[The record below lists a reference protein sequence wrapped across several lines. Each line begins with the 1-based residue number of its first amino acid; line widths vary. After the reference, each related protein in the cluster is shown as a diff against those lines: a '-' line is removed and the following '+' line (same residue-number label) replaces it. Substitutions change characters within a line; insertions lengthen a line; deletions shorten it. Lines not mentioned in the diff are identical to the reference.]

1 MKISR
6 EFRVGLVALV
16 ALVLLY
22 WGFNFLKG
30 KDLFEKKRFYYAV
43 YDKVDGLSRS
53 RPVTING
60 FQVGSVE
67 EIYFHPDGSGRLMV
81 RMNMT
86 NDFAISKGTL
96 ARIYSE
102 DLLGGKSIE
111 LVLGV
116 ESEPAMSG
124 DTLQSD
130 IQLSLTEEVNKQVAP
145 LKQKTEKLIGSVDTV
160 LILISGFLNS
170 ETQENFMETF
180 NSIRRSFQM
189 LENTVRT
196 VDETVVE
203 SQHDLQTVIRNLA
216 SITSNLAENNDE
228 LNRAFNNI
236 GNITDSLA
244 QVKFAETFQS
254 LNKALVSAEVIMNK
268 VAEGDGTLGML
279 INDKELYNNLQEA
292 SNQLE
297 ILLEDVRYNPKR
309 YVNFSVFGK
318 SESYSRE
325 EIIEMEKERKARED
339 TSRKENS
346 DNSD

>member
-1 MKISR
+1 MKKIAAILASFALLATSTALADTVKIGFVTTLTGGAGAMGNDMR
-6 EFRVGLVALV
+6 DAAELALDHLDRKMGGLDVQMIYEDDGFKPEVG
-16 ALVLLY
+16 
-22 WGFNFLKG
+22 
-30 KDLFEKKRFYYAV
+30 
-43 YDKVDGLSRS
+43 
-53 RPVTING
+53 
-60 FQVGSVE
+60 
-67 EIYFHPDGSGRLMV
+67 
-81 RMNMT
+81 
-86 NDFAISKGTL
+86 
-96 ARIYSE
+96 
-102 DLLGGKSIE
+102 
-111 LVLGV
+111 
-116 ESEPAMSG
+116 
-124 DTLQSD
+124 
-130 IQLSLTEEVNKQVAP
+130 
-145 LKQKTEKLIGSVDTV
+145 KQKTEKLIGSVDTV